1 MVLVN
6 GDRPRAHARSRLAE
20 IRGRS
25 AAQLR
30 TGADPRVPR
39 CIVALRPGEPDSE
52 VAAMVAMGLA
62 VPYPDRGAYKPP
74 RCGHRDRTN
83 RAKGRDRPRASG
95 MDRHGHGSVNY
106 MTEALSGIEA
116 GMQTEELRKSTL
128 AMARSDFTC
137 QMLVC
142 HILALLL

>member
-1 MVLVN
+1 
-6 GDRPRAHARSRLAE
+6 
-20 IRGRS
+20 
-25 AAQLR
+25 
-30 TGADPRVPR
+30 
-39 CIVALRPGEPDSE
+39 
-52 VAAMVAMGLA
+52 
-62 VPYPDRGAYKPP
+62 
-74 RCGHRDRTN
+74 
-83 RAKGRDRPRASG
+83 

>member
-6 GDRPRAHARSRLAE
+6 GDRPRARARSRLAE

-39 CIVALRPGEPDSE
+39 CIVALRPGEPDSA
-52 VAAMVAMGLA
+52 VAAMVAMALA

-128 AMARSDFTC
+128 EPALWLAA
-137 QMLVC
+137 
-142 HILALLL
+142 ILHVRC